1 MEKTGIKKM
10 KIIVC
15 DCTKRKLDQAGIFQ
29 TPLNVNVL
37 KIITL
42 GILSFLVDDAPYLN
56 QFLVVRNL
64 LLIINVTN
72 LVVLKFVKTV

>member
-42 GILSFLVDDAPYLN
+42 GILPFLVDDAPYLN

-64 LLIINVTN
+64 FLIINVTN